1 MDDFKRGLYMEAL
14 EAMKQNE
21 TGICKLLQEGL
32 DNLNEEILN
41 LPRYEIAEIFPEF
54 TALEEKVVI
63 WMYAPGTATEDNIYS
78 EPWARIFWWNF
89 PDRSNMVTP
98 YGKKNPR
105 VSMLEFI
112 LNNR

>member
-14 EAMKQNE
+14 EAMKRNE
-21 TGICKLLQEGL
+21 TGICKLLAEGL
-32 DNLNEEILN
+32 DNLNEEIIN
-41 LPRYEIAEIFPEF
+41 FPRYRIAKMFPEF
-54 TALEEKVVI
+54 TALEEKGVK
-63 WMYAPGTATEDNIYS
+63 WMYAPGNGTEDNIYS
-78 EPWARIFWWNF
+78 ETWDWMYWWNF

>member
-1 MDDFKRGLYMEAL
+1 MEAL
-14 EAMKQNE
+14 EAMKKQE
-21 TGICKLLQEGL
+21 AGICKLLAEGL

-41 LPRYEIAEIFPEF
+41 LPRYEIVEIFQEF
-54 TALEEKVVI
+54 FAMEEKRVV
-63 WMYAPGTATEDNIYS
+63 WMHSTGTATEDNIYS
-78 EPWARIFWWNF
+78 EIGNRLFWWNF

-98 YGKKNPR
+98 YGKKSPR

>member
-1 MDDFKRGLYMEAL
+1 MEAL
-14 EAMKQNE
+14 EAMKKRE
-21 TGICKLLQEGL
+21 TGICERLYAIL
-32 DNLNEEILN
+32 DNLNEEIIT
-41 LPRYEIAEIFPEF
+41 LPEYDIAEIFQEF
-54 TALEEKVVI
+54 VVLEEKGVE
-63 WMYAPGTATEDNIYS
+63 WMYAPGNGTEDNIYS
-78 EPWARIFWWNF
+78 ETWDWMYWWNF

>member
-21 TGICKLLQEGL
+21 TGICKLLYAIL
-32 DNLNEEILN
+32 DNLNEEIIN
-41 LPRYEIAEIFPEF
+41 LPKYRIAEIFQEF
-54 TALEEKVVI
+54 TALEEKGVE
-63 WMYAPGTATEDNIYS
+63 WMYAPGTAIEDNIYS
-78 EPWARIFWWNF
+78 EIWFRLYWWNF

-98 YGKKNPR
+98 YGKKSPR

>member
-14 EAMKQNE
+14 EVMKKRE
-21 TGICKLLQEGL
+21 TGICERLYAILE
-32 DNLNEEILN
+32 NLNEEIAIKPL
-41 LPRYEIAEIFPEF
+41 YSIEKIFPEF
-54 TALEEKVVI
+54 TALEEKRVK
-63 WMYAPGTATEDNIYS
+63 WMYAPGNGTEDNIYS
-78 EPWARIFWWNF
+78 ETWDRLFWWNF

-105 VSMLEFI
+105 VSMLEFL